1 MYKKLFLS
9 IIFTFFLFTLFGC
22 FVGSITKA
30 QFDEL
35 LDKSALTSY
44 YSDKF
49 DIDNVPSKYRSLMN
63 FKEEDLKDL
72 KEAKSKVKKAIEL
85 VAAFSSD
92 IYKKPIVIHSFADSS
107 ASLSYKRKVMNKC
120 KEMKQIFIDLGFT
133 NVNIYI
139 GDYK

>member
-9 IIFTFFLFTLFGC
+9 IIFTFFLFTLLGC

-63 FKEEDLKDL
+63 FK
-72 KEAKSKVKKAIEL
+72 
-85 VAAFSSD
+85 
-92 IYKKPIVIHSFADSS
+92 
-107 ASLSYKRKVMNKC
+107 
-120 KEMKQIFIDLGFT
+120 
-133 NVNIYI
+133 
-139 GDYK
+139 